1 MSNAHNNKPRQHTGL
16 KIHDLHGSLR
26 LSLSLS
32 QVPDPTITTTQSP
45 GANQMQCR
53 LQPTPD
59 TDLPPPPLLT
69 PTSLTQTHSHPRLML
84 QRPLLQ
90 ARGHM
95 PNPTQPKATTP
106 YTHKSKIATTNR
118 LPLSPANYSRTNHR
132 PDPQPASQEEVAPQQ
147 HKKEKLCSTRT
158 KLRVARAIVR
168 NETKRKPSCNNSW
181 SSLGLLFVGGGLGVS
196 GLRMMVMMMLL
207 GTSTT

>member
-1 MSNAHNNKPRQHTGL
+1 L
-16 KIHDLHGSLR
+16 
-26 LSLSLS
+26 
-32 QVPDPTITTTQSP
+32 
-45 GANQMQCR
+45 
-53 LQPTPD
+53 LQPTRYHDPLPITPAPI
-59 TDLPPPPLLT
+59 TD
-69 PTSLTQTHSHPRLML
+69 QI
-84 QRPLLQ
+84 
-90 ARGHM
+90 
-95 PNPTQPKATTP
+95 PNPP
-106 YTHKSKIATTNR
+106 
-118 LPLSPANYSRTNHR
+118 
-132 PDPQPASQEEVAPQQ
+132 QEEVAPKQ